1 MKQIKTANELLNVIC
16 SAQQDSIYHEIG
28 GKKYKFDVSRVLQT
42 PLGDLMQNIRD
53 GLLYYD
59 VTA

>member
-16 SAQQDSIYHEIG
+16 SAQQDSIYHEID